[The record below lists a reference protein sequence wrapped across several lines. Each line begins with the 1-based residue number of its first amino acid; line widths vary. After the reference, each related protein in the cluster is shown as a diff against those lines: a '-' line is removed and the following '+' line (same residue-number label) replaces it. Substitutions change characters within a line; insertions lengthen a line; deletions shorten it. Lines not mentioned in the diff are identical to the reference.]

1 MPPLC
6 RCARRAPL
14 LLRSM
19 RRRRSNRIKS
29 IQIDSCSSALALV
42 KVKRPSLFPTR
53 ECTYLSCHRTV
64 AGRLPRCRR
73 SPVAGRPLRARPL
86 RARPL
91 QLVRRALSNALS
103 NASRLGGRYTH
114 KKKRLGGPQQL
125 AACYAACHAS
135 APLGPAR
142 VLG

>member
-1 MPPLC
+1 VLPPLC

-73 SPVAGRPLRARPL
+73 SPVALSAL
-86 RARPL
+86 
-91 QLVRRALSNALS
+91 ALSNLFGAPSPMPSPMLQ
-103 NASRLGGRYTH
+103 GWVGVTH